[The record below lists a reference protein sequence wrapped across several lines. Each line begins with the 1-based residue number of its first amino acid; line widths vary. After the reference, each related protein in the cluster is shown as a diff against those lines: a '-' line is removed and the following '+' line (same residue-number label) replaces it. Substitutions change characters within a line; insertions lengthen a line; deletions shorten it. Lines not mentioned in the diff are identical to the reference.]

1 MAYMNQ
7 QKKLCIA
14 GALQKVVPAD
24 WQYTLSIDNC
34 NLSIIMEIQAAPVD
48 FMALK
53 AAQLRAELQR
63 GKFSSLLMRPD
74 DARRCIKAALEQGE
88 VSCLHPNTCHIED
101 EFPDEITALMVK
113 IAAALNTGNYD
124 DSHVMADHFDVGH
137 YISLRIGDYGKP
149 FRYIPPEIAAT

>member
-14 GALQKVVPAD
+14 DALQKVVPAD

-53 AAQLRAELQR
+53 AAQLRVELQR
-63 GKFSSLLMRPD
+63 GQFSSLLMRPD
-74 DARRCIKAALEQGE
+74 DARRCIEALEQGE
-88 VSCLHPNTCHIED
+88 VSCLHLNTCHIED

-113 IAAALNTGNYD
+113 IVAALNTGNYD

>member
-14 GALQKVVPAD
+14 GALRKVVPAD
-24 WQYTLSIDNC
+24 WQCTLSIDNC
-34 NLSIIMEIQAAPVD
+34 KLSIIMEIQ
-48 FMALK
+48 

-63 GKFSSLLMRPD
+63 GQFSNLLMRPD
-74 DARRCIKAALEQGE
+74 DARRCIEALEQGE
-88 VSCLHPNTCHIED
+88 VSCLHLNTCHIED

-113 IAAALNTGNYD
+113 IVAALNTGNYD

>member
-63 GKFSSLLMRPD
+63 GKFSSLK
-74 DARRCIKAALEQGE
+74 RRWNRAK
-88 VSCLHPNTCHIED
+88 CLVCTPILAILKTN
-101 EFPDEITALMVK
+101 FPMK
-113 IAAALNTGNYD
+113 
-124 DSHVMADHFDVGH
+124 
-137 YISLRIGDYGKP
+137 SLLLW
-149 FRYIPPEIAAT
+149 